1 MPKGASSGIETVL
14 LIAIAIAITI
24 FVMKTSGTSTT
35 SATQLLH
42 IPSAASSVP
51 LAPAPAPVVVN
62 VKGGDDRFSIA
73 PRPQQVWNP
82 GPDMS
87 VLRNNPIEPIFTRGV
102 PDAYQQLGVISGEDG
117 KVLPLYGRR
126 TGARSDRFNYYTR
139 TDTYNPVAL
148 PIAHK
153 KRDCQD
159 GVGCDELMNGD
170 EVKLGATGQHAKVTL
185 YGLDGPRYVG

>member
-1 MPKGASSGIETVL
+1 MPKGASSGTETIL

-24 FVMKTSGTSTT
+24 FIMKIAGSNQISPPTS
-35 SATQLLH
+35 LLH
-42 IPSAASSVP
+42 MPSMGAS
-51 LAPAPAPVVVN
+51 PAPVVVN
-62 VKGGDDRFSIA
+62 VKGGDDRYSIA
-73 PRPQQVWNP
+73 PRPQQVWNA

-87 VLRNNPIEPIFTRGV
+87 VFRSSPIEPIFTRGI
-102 PDAYQQLGVISGEDG
+102 PDAYQQMGVISGEDG
-117 KVLPLYGRR
+117 KILPLYGRR

-185 YGLDGPRYVG
+185 YGLDGPRYIG